1 MFLGTISK
9 VSSKSLLPNL
19 SFLGPKNIF
28 GRIFGEIFGKME
40 EVVYEEEKLQGAVRK
55 AQSEQVQG
63 GLSVVQRYSEPI
75 CRQAS
80 I

>member
-1 MFLGTISK
+1 MFFGTISK

-28 GRIFGEIFGKME
+28 GKIFGEIFGKME

-55 AQSEQVQG
+55 A
-63 GLSVVQRYSEPI
+63 
-75 CRQAS
+75 
-80 I
+80 